1 MILKHVGWAA
11 MAIALAACSG
21 KDKSQLGDDRSLLGD
36 LPVVAHQVEV
46 DGQKMP
52 TSAKRW
58 KHSWKPLTKT
68 IITIFS
74 SVS

>member
-1 MILKHVGWAA
+1 MNLKHVGWAA

-21 KDKSQLGDDRSLLGD
+21 SDKNRLDYSDKNLLGD

-58 KHSWKPLTKT
+58 KHS
-68 IITIFS
+68 
-74 SVS
+74 

>member
-1 MILKHVGWAA
+1 MNLKHVGWAA

-21 KDKSQLGDDRSLLGD
+21 SEKNRLDYSDKNQLGN

-52 TSAKRW
+52 ASVRNW
-58 KHSWKPLTKT
+58 KHS
-68 IITIFS
+68 
-74 SVS
+74 